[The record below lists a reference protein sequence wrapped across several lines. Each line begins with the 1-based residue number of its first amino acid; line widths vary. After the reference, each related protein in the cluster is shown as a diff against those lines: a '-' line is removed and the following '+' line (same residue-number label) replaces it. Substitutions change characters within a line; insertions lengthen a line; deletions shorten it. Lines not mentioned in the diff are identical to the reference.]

1 MLLSNTYICGEK
13 TMPLYQN
20 ISKPCELV
28 RSPVYLDSRNKFQA
42 LGVLIIPRNES
53 QVWQSSG
60 KLLIKY
66 IYALMSYR
74 N

>member
-1 MLLSNTYICGEK
+1 
-13 TMPLYQN
+13 MPLYQN